1 MIKPF
6 IAPSIL
12 ASDFAQLGIESKRM
26 IDMGA
31 DWLHIDV
38 MDGSFVPNLT
48 FGPPILK
55 SLTAYLKATNINV
68 FMDVHLMVINP
79 EKMVDAFAAAGACR
93 FTFHIEATSNAK
105 ELIKNIK
112 KANMLAG
119 VALNPNTPISSIE
132 HIIEDVDLVLCMTVE
147 PGFGG
152 QQFMHEPL
160 KKVYELRK
168 RFPNLNI
175 QVDGGINLS
184 NIEECSI
191 AGANCIVAGTSIF
204 LAKDPEKV
212 INHFRKTIL
221 EYCKNN

>member
-48 FGPPILK
+48 FGPPVLK

-79 EKMVDAFAAAGACR
+79 EKMVDAFAM
-93 FTFHIEATSNAK
+93 TQDS
-105 ELIKNIK
+105 
-112 KANMLAG
+112 
-119 VALNPNTPISSIE
+119 
-132 HIIEDVDLVLCMTVE
+132 VDTA
-147 PGFGG
+147 
-152 QQFMHEPL
+152 QW
-160 KKVYELRK
+160 
-168 RFPNLNI
+168 NI
-175 QVDGGINLS
+175 QRSSFVTKQTAAI
-184 NIEECSI
+184 
-191 AGANCIVAGTSIF
+191 TSIQLF
-204 LAKDPEKV
+204 PDTGT
-212 INHFRKTIL
+212 FTSGTYIL
-221 EYCKNN
+221 YGVN